1 MAAKETDMT
10 SPERLAIQMGLDI
23 PDFDRDGYYGAD
35 YGTMKPFHRVGS
47 LLFLSGH
54 VAQRGTEISHKG
66 RLGADVTVD
75 EGYQA
80 ARRTGLNVLGGIR
93 QAVGS
98 LDRVKGIVRSL
109 NFVVC
114 TPEFEEVH
122 KVSSGL
128 SGPVPGGFR
137 ARARA
142 GRPGDHRRDGAGER
156 GLLRDLGHGRG
167 GIGPAG
173 RITGRAPARWPVVS
187 TKPMPQDAPGR
198 RPSAGGA
205 RRARMARCSAR

>member
-1 MAAKETDMT
+1 MT
-10 SPERLAIQMGLDI
+10 APDHPAPELLALRMGLDI
-23 PDFDRDGYYGAD
+23 PDFDVTGYYGAD

-54 VAQRGTEISHKG
+54 VAQVGAEITHRG
-66 RLGADVTVD
+66 RLGADVTTD
-75 EGYQA
+75 QGYLA

-114 TPEFEEVH
+114 TPEYEEVH

-128 SGPVPGGFR
+128 SDLFVEVFGP
-137 ARARA
+137 
-142 GRPGDHRRDGAGER
+142 ER
-156 GLLRDLGHGRG
+156 GLG
-167 GIGPAG
+167 
-173 RITGRAPARWPVVS
+173 GRATIGVMAL
-187 TKPMPQDAPGR
+187 
-198 RPSAGGA
+198 AGGV
-205 RRARMARCSAR
+205 CFETWVTVEVD

>member
-1 MAAKETDMT
+1 MVFWLSSLRLASVFLASLRPPQSRVIHHGGESTLAGRITEKEIAVT
-10 SPERLAIQMGLDI
+10 SPERLAIDMGLDI
-23 PDFDRDGYYGAD
+23 PDFDASGYYGAD

-54 VAQRGTEISHKG
+54 VAQVGAEITHKG
-66 RLGADVTVD
+66 RLGADVTTD
-75 EGYQA
+75 QGYLA

-114 TPEFEEVH
+114 TPEYEEVH

-128 SGPVPGGFR
+128 SDLFVEVF
-137 ARARA
+137 
-142 GRPGDHRRDGAGER
+142 GRER
-156 GLLRDLGHGRG
+156 GLG
-167 GIGPAG
+167 
-173 RITGRAPARWPVVS
+173 GRATIGVMAL
-187 TKPMPQDAPGR
+187 
-198 RPSAGGA
+198 AGGV
-205 RRARMARCSAR
+205 CFETWVTVEVGD